1 MEEQIFFLNM
11 FPDYEPPEE
20 LYAALSQAAIAAADI
35 DPETR
40 SVHVALHSERYIP
53 QRLLEQVRKDIC
65 GLYGL
70 QKLELT
76 ATHPESELQKIEPEE
91 LMWLF
96 VSRNSMA
103 RGSLAGAKWE
113 WNEQNLTVK
122 LAANG
127 KETLLEHIPSV
138 EKVLRERFAAPVHIT
153 VEAGNALEGKALFAA
168 TESMRESEIQK
179 LPAVS
184 AAQPKKED
192 KSAAPSE
199 TFYGKPFKGTPVPM
213 KELSLDMGTVIVE
226 GKVFAVDHKE
236 LKKRNAYVVKFDM
249 TDNTNSVRVSRFMEA
264 GEAKPIL
271 ENVQVGSVLRVQG
284 KLGED
289 RYEGEMVLKPYAMQ
303 PGSMPKRQD
312 TAPGE
317 KRVELHLHTTMSNM
331 DALTDTAAAV
341 KQAAA
346 WGHKAIA
353 ITDHGVAQSF
363 PDAMK
368 AASKA
373 KVAGTNQNIKILY
386 GCEGYYVND
395 VDDRIVVHGEQD
407 ITFDQEFVAFDL
419 ETTGLSSRSDRII
432 EIGAVVLKNGEE
444 VDRFQTFVDPER
456 PLERKIVELTGITDE
471 MLVGAPKIEE
481 VLPKFLDFIGDRVLV
496 AHNSDFDTGFIRAEC
511 QRLGYDY
518 HYTAADTLI
527 LSQNLLPQLS
537 KFKLN
542 IVSNALSLP
551 DFNHHRAADDAMTCG
566 LIMAKLMVKLEEEHD
581 IHNLQA
587 INPAMTHLRSGG
599 RITDRQARHIIIFA
613 KNQIGLRNLY
623 HLISDSNLQYFRRVP
638 RMPKSDI
645 LKLREGLIIGSA
657 CEAGELFQAILDR
670 KSDDELKRIAS
681 FYDFLEIQPLAN
693 NRFMLANEK
702 YEAKTDEDL
711 REYNRKIVRL
721 GEELGKPV
729 VATGDVHFLN
739 PEDEIFRHILL
750 ATKGFDDAD
759 KDMPLYF
766 RTTDDM
772 LREFSYLGE
781 EKAYEVV
788 ITNPNRIAD
797 MCESLRPVPHNLFAP
812 KIENSVEDLK
822 NLVYTKFH
830 RLYGDNPPELMVKRV
845 ETELHDIINCHYD
858 VIYMS
863 AQKLVQNSLEHGY
876 LVGSRGS
883 VGSSIVA
890 YMSGI
895 TEVNSFPPHYRCPN
909 PECKYTT
916 FDVPKGYGC
925 GADLPDAVCPKC
937 GTKLEKDGFN
947 IPFETFL
954 GFGGDKVPDIDL
966 NFSGEYQSKAHA
978 YCIEMFGKSHVFRAG
993 TIGTVAEKTAFGYV
1007 KKYLSERGKTASR
1020 AEEARLA
1027 AGCVGVRRTT
1037 GQHPGGLVVIPQEN
1051 EIWDFCPVQHP
1062 ADDPQ
1067 ADQITTHFEYHS
1079 MEENLLKLD
1088 MLGHDDPTMI
1098 RMMEDMTGIDA
1109 KTIPLDDKDT
1119 MSIFISSKVLGYE
1132 DDKILGP
1139 TGAVAIPE
1147 FNTRFTR
1154 GMLMDTM
1161 PTRFDTLLRL
1171 SGFSHGTDVW
1181 LGNAKDL
1188 ITSKTAT
1195 VDQAIG
1201 CRDDIM
1207 LYLISCGMPEK
1218 RSFKI
1223 MEAVRKGR
1231 GLPEGAEEEMKAA
1244 GVPEWYIGSCKKI
1257 KYLFPKAHAV
1267 AYVMMAFR
1275 IAWFKVHH
1283 PLAFYSAYFYRRS
1296 QKGGFDAVLMTHGKE
1311 AVVANIDAIENNEN
1325 ATDKDEDLLTTL
1337 EVAYEYYIRGFEF
1350 LPISIYDSH
1359 ATKFIIKDGKLLPP
1373 FVAISGL
1380 GENAAWDLMRGREGK
1395 TFLSV
1400 EEVAAACPKGVQ
1412 DPHSDAQRGRCF
1424 RRPARYQSGQLLLTD
1439 NRSTHALRLLL
1450 ANFRIL

>member
-1 MEEQIFFLNM
+1 MKESVSFLQM
-11 FPDYEPPEE
+11 FSEYRPGVSLSGVLSVARITGADLDPATRQAAVT
-20 LYAALSQAAIAAADI
+20 LYADQ
-35 DPETR
+35 
-40 SVHVALHSERYIP
+40 YIP
-53 QRLLEQVRKDIC
+53 MRLLEKVERDIC

-70 QKLELT
+70 RHFEIHM
-76 ATHPESELQKIEPEE
+76 THPAEELQKVEPEE
-91 LMWLF
+91 LMQLF
-96 VSRNSMA
+96 VEENSMNRA
-103 RGSLAGAKWE
+103 SLAGAGWKWDGD
-113 WNEQNLTVK
+113 NLEIS
-122 LAANG
+122 LRANG
-127 KETLLEHIPSV
+127 KAALEEAVPAVCRKLTERFGKAPVFKVLSAHDLSGQALFDALETMRSTTAAAMPAAMCSGDKKSSGSPKQDQPQSEETL
-138 EKVLRERFAAPVHIT
+138 
-153 VEAGNALEGKALFAA
+153 
-168 TESMRESEIQK
+168 
-179 LPAVS
+179 
-184 AAQPKKED
+184 
-192 KSAAPSE
+192 
-199 TFYGKPFKGTPVPM
+199 YGKPFRGNPVPM
-213 KELSLDMGTVIVE
+213 KDLNIDMGSVIVE
-226 GKVFAVDHKE
+226 GRVFSVDHRE
-236 LKKRNAYVVKFDM
+236 LKKRNAWIVSFDM
-249 TDNTNSVRVSRFMEA
+249 TDNTGSVRLQRFLENS
-264 GEAKPIL
+264 EAKKIL
-271 ENVQVGSVLRVQG
+271 DHLQVGNILKVQG
-284 KLGED
+284 RTELN
-289 RYEGEMVLKPYAMQ
+289 RYDNEMNIKPFAIM
-303 PGSMPKRQD
+303 PGSMPTRKD

-331 DALTDTAAAV
+331 DALTDTGAAV

-368 AASKA
+368 AAAKA
-373 KVAGTNQNIKILY
+373 KVAGTDQNIKILY

-395 VDDRIVVHGEQD
+395 VDDRIVVHGEKN
-407 ITFDQEFVAFDL
+407 ITFDEEYVAFDL
-419 ETTGLSSRSDRII
+419 ETTGLSSKKDKII
-432 EIGAVVLKNGEE
+432 EIGAVILKNGRE

-456 PLERKIVELTGITDE
+456 HLEPKIVELTGITED
-471 MLVGAPKIEE
+471 MLKGAPKIEE
-481 VLPKFLDFIGDRVLV
+481 VLPKFLEFCGDRVLV

-511 QRLGYDY
+511 LRQGYEF
-518 HYTAADTLI
+518 TATALDTLI
-527 LSQNLLPQLS
+527 LSQNLMPQLN
-537 KFKLN
+537 KFKLD

-566 LIMAKLMVKLEEEHD
+566 LIFHRFIEKLEELD
-581 IHNLQA
+581 IHDLQS
-587 INPAMTHLRSGG
+587 INPAMMKLRSKS
-599 RITDRQARHIIIFA
+599 RIGDRHARHIILFA
-613 KNQIGLRNLY
+613 KNQVGLRNLY
-623 HLISDSNLQYFRRVP
+623 HLISDSNLKYFKRVP
-638 RMPKSDI
+638 RIPKSD
-645 LKLREGLIIGSA
+645 LMELREGLIIGSA
-657 CEAGELFQAILDR
+657 CEAGELFQAILDG
-670 KSDDELKRIAS
+670 KSEDELKRIAS

-693 NRFMLANEK
+693 NRFMLAKGIANS
-702 YEAKTDEDL
+702 DEDL
-711 REYNRKIVRL
+711 RNFNRTVVRL

-750 ATKGFDDAD
+750 ATKGFDDCD
-759 KDMPLYF
+759 RENPLYF

-788 ITNPNRIAD
+788 VKNTNAIAD
-797 MCESLRPVPHNLFAP
+797 MVETLRPVPHNLFAP

-822 NLVYTKFH
+822 ALVYGKLH
-830 RLYGDNPPELMVKRV
+830 RLYGENPPELITKRV

-890 YMSGI
+890 YMAGI

-925 GADLPDAVCPKC
+925 GADLPDAICPKC
-937 GTKLEKDGFN
+937 GTKFDKDGFN

-978 YCIEMFGKSHVFRAG
+978 YCVEMFGKSHVFRAG
-993 TIGTVAEKTAFGYV
+993 TVGTVAEKTAFGYV
-1007 KKYLSERGKTASR
+1007 KKYLSERNLTATR
-1020 AEEARLA
+1020 AEENRLA
-1027 AGCVGVRRTT
+1027 SGCVGVRRTT

-1062 ADDPQ
+1062 ADDPNS
-1067 ADQITTHFEYHS
+1067 DQITTHFEYHS

-1098 RMMEDMTGIDA
+1098 RMMEDMTGVDA
-1109 KTIPLDDKDT
+1109 KTIPLDDKNT
-1119 MSIFISSKVLGYE
+1119 MSIFTSSKVLGYE
-1132 DDKILGP
+1132 DDPILGP

-1147 FNTRFTR
+1147 FNTHFTR
-1154 GMLMDTM
+1154 GMLLDTM

-1231 GLPEGAEEEMKAA
+1231 GLPEGAEEEMIAA
-1244 GVPEWYIGSCKKI
+1244 GVPNWYITSCKKI

-1275 IAWFKVHH
+1275 IAWFKVYH
-1283 PLAFYSAYFYRRS
+1283 PLAFYAAYFYRRS
-1296 QKGGFDAVLMTHGKE
+1296 QKGGFDAVLMTNGMESVK
-1311 AVVANIDAIENNEN
+1311 ANIKAISENED

-1337 EVAYEYYIRGFEF
+1337 EVVYEYYLRGFEF
-1350 LPISIYDSH
+1350 APIDLYRSH
-1359 ATKFIIKDGKLLPP
+1359 AIKFVIEDGKLLPP

-1380 GENAAWDLMRGREGK
+1380 GESAAWDLMEGRKGK
-1395 TFLSV
+1395 TFLSI
-1400 EEVAAACPKGVQ
+1400 EEVAAACPKVSKTHIQ
-1412 DPHSDAQRGRCF
+1412 MLKDAGAFGSLPDTSQVSLF
-1424 RRPARYQSGQLLLTD
+1424 
-1439 NRSTHALRLLL
+1439 
-1450 ANFRIL
+1450 

>member
-1 MEEQIFFLNM
+1 MSETVYLLNM

-20 LYAALSQAAIAAADI
+20 IRKALSQAALVAVDI
-35 DPETR
+35 RAENR
-40 SVHVALHSERYIP
+40 SVEVAAHTDTYVPR
-53 QRLLEQVRKDIC
+53 RLTRQAEKDILS
-65 GLYGL
+65 LYGL
-70 QKLELT
+70 RNLEITL
-76 ATHPESELQKIEPEE
+76 THPATELSKIEPEE
-91 LMWLF
+91 LRDLF
-96 VSRNSMA
+96 VDLDPMTRA
-103 RGSLAGAKWE
+103 SLAGAKWA
-113 WNEQNLTVK
+113 WDGGHLTVC
-122 LAANG
+122 LVANG
-127 KETLLEHIPSV
+127 KAGVEAQIPAVVKTLQ
-138 EKVLRERFAAPVHIT
+138 ERFAAEVTIS
-153 VEAGNALEGKALFAA
+153 VEANHDLTGAELSKAMEKLREEAL
-168 TESMRESEIQK
+168 
-179 LPAVS
+179 
-184 AAQPKKED
+184 
-192 KSAAPSE
+192 SAAPAASAKQAQKE
-199 TFYGKPFKGTPVPM
+199 ERKPQDSDTFYGKPFRGTAVPM
-213 KELSLDMGTVIVE
+213 KDLNLDMGTIIVE
-226 GKVFAVDHKE
+226 GKVFAIEHKE
-236 LKKRNAYVVKFDM
+236 LTKRNAWVVKFDM
-249 TDNTNSVRVSRFMEA
+249 TDNTNSIRVTRFLEA
-264 GEAKPIL
+264 KEAKPIL
-271 ENVQVGSVLRVQG
+271 DNVQLGSVLRVQG
-284 KLGED
+284 KLIED
-289 RYEGEMVLKPYAMQ
+289 RFENDMVLKPYAMM
-303 PGSMPKRQD
+303 PGVLPKRKD
-312 TAPGE
+312 TSPNG

-368 AASKA
+368 AAAKA
-373 KVAGTNQNIKILY
+373 KVAGTDENIKILY
-386 GCEGYYVND
+386 GVEGYYVND

-407 ITFDQEFVAFDL
+407 IGFGDEYVAFDL
-419 ETTGLSSRSDRII
+419 ETTGLSSANDRII
-432 EIGAVVLKNGEE
+432 EIGAVVMKNGEE
-444 VDRFQTFVDPER
+444 LDRFQTFVDPQR
-456 PLERKIVELTGITDE
+456 PLEKKIVELTGITDE
-471 MLVGAPKIEE
+471 MLKGAPKIEE
-481 VLPKFLDFIGDRVLV
+481 VLPEFLKFVNGRVLV
-496 AHNSDFDTGFIRAEC
+496 AHNSDFDTGFIRAAC
-511 QRLGYDY
+511 ARQGLPYT
-518 HYTAADTLI
+518 YTAADTLI
-527 LSQNLLPQLS
+527 LSQNMLPQLN
-537 KFKLN
+537 KFKLD

-551 DFNHHRAADDAMTCG
+551 DFNHHRAADDAVTCG
-566 LIMAKLMVKLEEEHD
+566 LIMHRLMARMEEELD
-581 IHNLQA
+581 IHTLQE
-587 INPAMTHLRSGG
+587 INGRMTTLRAKG
-599 RITDRQARHIIIFA
+599 RITDRHARHIIILA

-623 HLISDSNLQYFRRVP
+623 HLISDSNLKYFKRVP
-638 RMPKSDI
+638 RIPKSE
-645 LKLREGLIIGSA
+645 LLELREGLIIGSA
-657 CEAGELFQAILDR
+657 CEAGELFQAILDG
-670 KSDDELKRIAS
+670 KSEDELLRIAS
-681 FYDFLEIQPLAN
+681 FYDYLEIQPLAN
-693 NRFMLANEK
+693 NMFMLSK
-702 YEAKTDEDL
+702 GIAKDVEQL
-711 REYNRKIVRL
+711 REYNRTVVRL
-721 GEELGKPV
+721 GEALGKMV
-729 VATGDVHFLN
+729 VATGDVHFMN

-759 KDMPLYF
+759 KENPLYF
-766 RTTDDM
+766 RTTDNM
-772 LREFSYLGE
+772 LEEFSYLGE

-788 ITNPNRIAD
+788 VTNPNLIAD
-797 MCESLRPVPHNLFAP
+797 MCETLRPVPHNLFAP

-822 NLVYTKFH
+822 ALVYGKLH
-830 RLYGDNPPELMVKRV
+830 RLYGENPPELITKRV
-845 ETELHDIINCHYD
+845 ETELHDIISCHYD

-937 GTKLEKDGFN
+937 GSKFEKDGFN

-978 YCIEMFGKSHVFRAG
+978 YCVEMFGKSHVFRAG

-1007 KKYLSERGKTASR
+1007 KKYLAERGKTANR

-1062 ADDPQ
+1062 ADDPN

-1098 RMMEDMTGIDA
+1098 RMMEDMTGVDA
-1109 KTIPLDDKDT
+1109 KTIPLDDKNT
-1119 MSIFISSKVLGYE
+1119 MSIFTSSKVLGYE
-1132 DDKILGP
+1132 NDKILGP

-1147 FNTRFTR
+1147 FNTKFTR

-1161 PTRFDTLLRL
+1161 PERFDTLLRL

-1231 GLPEGAEEEMKAA
+1231 GLPEGAEQEMIDA
-1244 GVPEWYIGSCKKI
+1244 GVPDWYIGSCKKI

-1275 IAWFKVHH
+1275 IAWFKVYH
-1283 PLAFYSAYFYRRS
+1283 PLAFYAAYFYRRS
-1296 QKGGFDAVLMTHGKE
+1296 QKGGFDAVLMTQGME
-1311 AVVANIDAIENNEN
+1311 AIMANMDAIETNEN
-1325 ATDKDEDLLTTL
+1325 ASDKDEDLLTTM
-1337 EVAYEYYIRGFEF
+1337 EVVYEYYLRGFEF
-1350 LPISIYDSH
+1350 LPIDIYKSH
-1359 ATKFIIKDGKLLPP
+1359 ATKFLVEDGKILPP

-1395 TFLSV
+1395 TFLSI
-1400 EEVAAACPKGVQ
+1400 EEVAAACPKVSKTHIQ
-1412 DPHSDAQRGRCF
+1412 MLKDAGAFGSLPDTSQISLF
-1424 RRPARYQSGQLLLTD
+1424 
-1439 NRSTHALRLLL
+1439 
-1450 ANFRIL
+1450 

>member
-1 MEEQIFFLNM
+1 MSETVYLLNM

-20 LYAALSQAAIAAADI
+20 IRKALSQAALVAVDI
-35 DPETR
+35 RAENR
-40 SVHVALHSERYIP
+40 SVEVAAHTDTYVPR
-53 QRLLEQVRKDIC
+53 RLTRQAEKDILS
-65 GLYGL
+65 LYGL
-70 QKLELT
+70 RNLEITL
-76 ATHPESELQKIEPEE
+76 THPATELSKIEPEE
-91 LMWLF
+91 LRDLF
-96 VSRNSMA
+96 VDLDPMTRA
-103 RGSLAGAKWE
+103 SLAGAKWA
-113 WNEQNLTVK
+113 WDGGHLTVC
-122 LAANG
+122 LVANG
-127 KETLLEHIPSV
+127 KAGVEAQIPAVVKTLQQ
-138 EKVLRERFAAPVHIT
+138 RFAAEVTIS
-153 VEAGNALEGKALFAA
+153 VEANHDLTGAELSKAMEKLREEAL
-168 TESMRESEIQK
+168 
-179 LPAVS
+179 
-184 AAQPKKED
+184 
-192 KSAAPSE
+192 SAAPAAGAKQAQKEERKPQDSD
-199 TFYGKPFKGTPVPM
+199 TFYGKSFRGTAVPM
-213 KELSLDMGTVIVE
+213 KDLNLDMGTIIVE
-226 GKVFAVDHKE
+226 GKVFAIEHKE
-236 LKKRNAYVVKFDM
+236 LTKRNAWVVKFDM
-249 TDNTNSVRVSRFMEA
+249 TDNTNSIRVTRFLEA
-264 GEAKPIL
+264 KEAKPIL
-271 ENVQVGSVLRVQG
+271 DNVQLGSVLRVQG
-284 KLGED
+284 KLIED
-289 RYEGEMVLKPYAMQ
+289 RFENDMVLKPYAMM
-303 PGSMPKRQD
+303 PGVLPKRKD
-312 TAPGE
+312 TSPNG

-368 AASKA
+368 AAAKA
-373 KVAGTNQNIKILY
+373 KVAGTDENIKILY
-386 GCEGYYVND
+386 GVEGYYVND

-407 ITFDQEFVAFDL
+407 IGFGDEYVAFDL
-419 ETTGLSSRSDRII
+419 ETTGLSSANDRII
-432 EIGAVVLKNGEE
+432 EIGAVVMKNGEE
-444 VDRFQTFVDPER
+444 LDRFQTFVDPQR
-456 PLERKIVELTGITDE
+456 PLEKKIVELTGITDE
-471 MLVGAPKIEE
+471 MLKGAPKIEE
-481 VLPKFLDFIGDRVLV
+481 VLPEFLKFVNGRVLV
-496 AHNSDFDTGFIRAEC
+496 AHNSDFDTGFIRAAC
-511 QRLGYDY
+511 ARQGLPYT
-518 HYTAADTLI
+518 YTAADTLI
-527 LSQNLLPQLS
+527 LSQNMLPQLN
-537 KFKLN
+537 KFKLD

-551 DFNHHRAADDAMTCG
+551 DFNHHRAADDAVTCG
-566 LIMAKLMVKLEEEHD
+566 LIMHRLMARMEEELD
-581 IHNLQA
+581 IHTLQE
-587 INPAMTHLRSGG
+587 INGRMTTLRAKG
-599 RITDRQARHIIIFA
+599 RITDRHARHIIILA

-623 HLISDSNLQYFRRVP
+623 HLISDSNLKYFKRVP
-638 RMPKSDI
+638 RIPKSE
-645 LKLREGLIIGSA
+645 LLELREGLIIGSA
-657 CEAGELFQAILDR
+657 CEAGELFQAILDG
-670 KSDDELKRIAS
+670 KSEDELLRIAS
-681 FYDFLEIQPLAN
+681 FYDYLEIQPLAN
-693 NRFMLANEK
+693 NMFMLSK
-702 YEAKTDEDL
+702 GIAKDVEQL
-711 REYNRKIVRL
+711 REYNRTVVRL
-721 GEELGKPV
+721 GEALGKMV

-759 KDMPLYF
+759 KENPLYF
-766 RTTDDM
+766 RTTDNM
-772 LREFSYLGE
+772 LEEFGYLGE

-788 ITNPNRIAD
+788 VTNPNLIAD
-797 MCESLRPVPHNLFAP
+797 MCETLRPVPHNLFAP

-822 NLVYTKFH
+822 ALVYGKLH
-830 RLYGDNPPELMVKRV
+830 RLYGENPPELITKRV
-845 ETELHDIINCHYD
+845 ETELHDIISCHYD

-937 GTKLEKDGFN
+937 GSKFEKDGFN

-978 YCIEMFGKSHVFRAG
+978 YCVEMFGKSHVFRAG

-1007 KKYLSERGKTASR
+1007 KKYLAERGKTANR

-1098 RMMEDMTGIDA
+1098 RMMEDMTGVDA
-1109 KTIPLDDKDT
+1109 KTIPLDDKNT
-1119 MSIFISSKVLGYE
+1119 MSIFTSSKVLGYE
-1132 DDKILGP
+1132 NDKILGP

-1147 FNTRFTR
+1147 FNTKFTR

-1161 PTRFDTLLRL
+1161 PERFDTLLRL

-1231 GLPEGAEEEMKAA
+1231 GLPEGAEQEMIDA
-1244 GVPEWYIGSCKKI
+1244 GVPDWYIGSCKKI

-1275 IAWFKVHH
+1275 IAWFKVYH
-1283 PLAFYSAYFYRRS
+1283 PLAFYAAYFYRRS
-1296 QKGGFDAVLMTHGKE
+1296 QKGGFDAVLMTQGME
-1311 AVVANIDAIENNEN
+1311 AIMANMDAIETNEN
-1325 ATDKDEDLLTTL
+1325 ASDKDEDLLTTM
-1337 EVAYEYYIRGFEF
+1337 EVVYEYYLRGFEF
-1350 LPISIYDSH
+1350 LPIDIYKSH
-1359 ATKFIIKDGKLLPP
+1359 ATKFLVEDGKILPP

-1395 TFLSV
+1395 TFLSI
-1400 EEVAAACPKGVQ
+1400 EEVAAACPKVSKTHIQ
-1412 DPHSDAQRGRCF
+1412 MLKDAGAFGSLPDTSQISLF
-1424 RRPARYQSGQLLLTD
+1424 
-1439 NRSTHALRLLL
+1439 
-1450 ANFRIL
+1450 

>member
-1 MEEQIFFLNM
+1 MSETVYLLNM

-20 LYAALSQAAIAAADI
+20 IRKALSQAALVAVDI
-35 DPETR
+35 RAENR
-40 SVHVALHSERYIP
+40 SVEVAAHTDTYVPR
-53 QRLLEQVRKDIC
+53 RLTRQAEKDILS
-65 GLYGL
+65 LYGL
-70 QKLELT
+70 RNLEITL
-76 ATHPESELQKIEPEE
+76 THPATELSKIEPEE
-91 LMWLF
+91 LRDLF
-96 VSRNSMA
+96 VDLDPMTRA
-103 RGSLAGAKWE
+103 SLAGAKWA
-113 WNEQNLTVK
+113 WDGGHLTVC
-122 LAANG
+122 LVANG
-127 KETLLEHIPSV
+127 KAGVEAQIPAVVKTLQ
-138 EKVLRERFAAPVHIT
+138 ERFAVEVTIS
-153 VEAGNALEGKALFAA
+153 VEANHDLTGAELSRVMEKLREEAL
-168 TESMRESEIQK
+168 
-179 LPAVS
+179 
-184 AAQPKKED
+184 
-192 KSAAPSE
+192 SAAPAASAKQAQKE
-199 TFYGKPFKGTPVPM
+199 ERKPQDSDTFYGKPFRGTAVPM
-213 KELSLDMGTVIVE
+213 KDLNLDMGTIIVE
-226 GKVFAVDHKE
+226 GKVFAIEHKE
-236 LKKRNAYVVKFDM
+236 LTKRNAWVVKFDM
-249 TDNTNSVRVSRFMEA
+249 TDNTNSIRVTRFLEA
-264 GEAKPIL
+264 KEAKPIL
-271 ENVQVGSVLRVQG
+271 DNVQLGSVLRVQG
-284 KLGED
+284 KLIED
-289 RYEGEMVLKPYAMQ
+289 RFENDMVLKPYAMM
-303 PGSMPKRQD
+303 PGVLPKRKD
-312 TAPGE
+312 TSPNG

-368 AASKA
+368 AAAKA
-373 KVAGTNQNIKILY
+373 KVAGTDENIKILY
-386 GCEGYYVND
+386 GVEGYYVND

-407 ITFDQEFVAFDL
+407 IGFGDEYVAFDL
-419 ETTGLSSRSDRII
+419 ETTGLSSANDRII
-432 EIGAVVLKNGEE
+432 EIGAVVMKNGEE
-444 VDRFQTFVDPER
+444 LDRFQTFVDPQR
-456 PLERKIVELTGITDE
+456 PLEKKIVELTGITDE
-471 MLVGAPKIEE
+471 MLKGAPKIEE
-481 VLPKFLDFIGDRVLV
+481 VLPEFLKFVNGRVLV
-496 AHNSDFDTGFIRAEC
+496 AHNSDFDTGFIRAAC
-511 QRLGYDY
+511 ARQGLPYT
-518 HYTAADTLI
+518 YTAADTLI
-527 LSQNLLPQLS
+527 LSQNMLPQLN
-537 KFKLN
+537 KFKLD

-551 DFNHHRAADDAMTCG
+551 DFNHHRAADDAVTCG
-566 LIMAKLMVKLEEEHD
+566 LIMHRLMARMEEELD
-581 IHNLQA
+581 IHTLQE
-587 INPAMTHLRSGG
+587 INGRMTTLRAKG
-599 RITDRQARHIIIFA
+599 RITDRHARHIIILA

-623 HLISDSNLQYFRRVP
+623 HLISDSNLKYFKRVP
-638 RMPKSDI
+638 RIPKSE
-645 LKLREGLIIGSA
+645 LLELREGLIIGSA
-657 CEAGELFQAILDR
+657 CEAGELFQAILDG
-670 KSDDELKRIAS
+670 KSEDELLRIAS
-681 FYDFLEIQPLAN
+681 FYDYLEIQPLAN
-693 NRFMLANEK
+693 NMFMLSK
-702 YEAKTDEDL
+702 GIAKDVEQL
-711 REYNRKIVRL
+711 REYNRTVVRL
-721 GEELGKPV
+721 GEALGKMV

-759 KDMPLYF
+759 KENPLYF
-766 RTTDDM
+766 RTTDNM
-772 LREFSYLGE
+772 LEEFSYLGE

-788 ITNPNRIAD
+788 VTNPNLIAD
-797 MCESLRPVPHNLFAP
+797 MCETLRPVPHNLFAP

-822 NLVYTKFH
+822 ALVYGKLH
-830 RLYGDNPPELMVKRV
+830 RLYGENPPELITKRV
-845 ETELHDIINCHYD
+845 ETELHDIISCHYD

-937 GTKLEKDGFN
+937 GSKFEKDGFN

-978 YCIEMFGKSHVFRAG
+978 YCVEMFGKSHVFRAG

-1007 KKYLSERGKTASR
+1007 KKYLAERGKTANR

-1062 ADDPQ
+1062 ADDPN

-1098 RMMEDMTGIDA
+1098 RMMEDMTGVDA
-1109 KTIPLDDKDT
+1109 KTIPLDDKNT
-1119 MSIFISSKVLGYE
+1119 MSIFTSSKVLGYE
-1132 DDKILGP
+1132 NDKILGP

-1147 FNTRFTR
+1147 FNTKFTR

-1161 PTRFDTLLRL
+1161 PERFDTLLRL

-1231 GLPEGAEEEMKAA
+1231 GLPEGAEQEMIDA
-1244 GVPEWYIGSCKKI
+1244 GVPDWYIGSCKKI

-1275 IAWFKVHH
+1275 IAWFKVYH
-1283 PLAFYSAYFYRRS
+1283 PLAFYAAYFYRRS
-1296 QKGGFDAVLMTHGKE
+1296 QKGGFDAVLMTQGME
-1311 AVVANIDAIENNEN
+1311 AIMANMDAIETNEN
-1325 ATDKDEDLLTTL
+1325 ASDKDEDLLTTM
-1337 EVAYEYYIRGFEF
+1337 EVVYEYYLRGFDF
-1350 LPISIYDSH
+1350 LPIDIYKSH
-1359 ATKFIIKDGKLLPP
+1359 ATKFLVEDGKILPP

-1395 TFLSV
+1395 TFLSI
-1400 EEVAAACPKGVQ
+1400 EEVAAACPKVSKTHIQ
-1412 DPHSDAQRGRCF
+1412 MLKDAGAFGSLPDTSQISLF
-1424 RRPARYQSGQLLLTD
+1424 
-1439 NRSTHALRLLL
+1439 
-1450 ANFRIL
+1450 

>member
-1 MEEQIFFLNM
+1 MSETVYLLNM

-20 LYAALSQAAIAAADI
+20 IRKALSQAALVAVDI
-35 DPETR
+35 RAENR
-40 SVHVALHSERYIP
+40 SVEVAAHTDTYVPR
-53 QRLLEQVRKDIC
+53 RLTRQAEKDILS
-65 GLYGL
+65 LYGL
-70 QKLELT
+70 RNLEITL
-76 ATHPESELQKIEPEE
+76 THPAAELSKIEPEE
-91 LMWLF
+91 LRDLF
-96 VSRNSMA
+96 VDLDPMTRA
-103 RGSLAGAKWE
+103 SLAGAKWA
-113 WNEQNLTVK
+113 WDGGHLTVC
-122 LAANG
+122 LVANG
-127 KETLLEHIPSV
+127 KAGVEAQIPAVVKTLQ
-138 EKVLRERFAAPVHIT
+138 ERFAAEVTIS
-153 VEAGNALEGKALFAA
+153 VEANHDLTGAELSRVMEKLREEAL
-168 TESMRESEIQK
+168 
-179 LPAVS
+179 
-184 AAQPKKED
+184 
-192 KSAAPSE
+192 SAAPAASAKQAQKE
-199 TFYGKPFKGTPVPM
+199 ERKPQDSDTFYGKPFRGTAVPM
-213 KELSLDMGTVIVE
+213 KDLNLDMGTIIVE
-226 GKVFAVDHKE
+226 GKVFAIEHKE
-236 LKKRNAYVVKFDM
+236 LTKRNAWVVKFDM
-249 TDNTNSVRVSRFMEA
+249 TDNTNSIRVTRFLEA
-264 GEAKPIL
+264 KEAKPIL
-271 ENVQVGSVLRVQG
+271 DNVQLGSVLRVQG
-284 KLGED
+284 KLIED
-289 RYEGEMVLKPYAMQ
+289 RFENDMVLKPYAMM
-303 PGSMPKRQD
+303 PGVLPKRKD
-312 TAPGE
+312 TSPNG

-368 AASKA
+368 AAAKA
-373 KVAGTNQNIKILY
+373 KVAGTDENIKILY
-386 GCEGYYVND
+386 GVEGYYVND

-407 ITFDQEFVAFDL
+407 IGFGDEYVAFDL
-419 ETTGLSSRSDRII
+419 ETTGLSSANDRII
-432 EIGAVVLKNGEE
+432 EIGAVVMKNGEE
-444 VDRFQTFVDPER
+444 LDRFQTFVDPQR
-456 PLERKIVELTGITDE
+456 SLEKKIVELTGITDE
-471 MLVGAPKIEE
+471 MLKGAPKIEE
-481 VLPKFLDFIGDRVLV
+481 VLPEFLKFVNGRVLV
-496 AHNSDFDTGFIRAEC
+496 AHNSDFDTGFIRAAC
-511 QRLGYDY
+511 ARQGLPYT
-518 HYTAADTLI
+518 YTAADTLI
-527 LSQNLLPQLS
+527 LSQNMLPQLN
-537 KFKLN
+537 KFKLD

-551 DFNHHRAADDAMTCG
+551 DFNHHRAADDAVTCG
-566 LIMAKLMVKLEEEHD
+566 LIMHRLMARMEEELD
-581 IHNLQA
+581 IHTLQE
-587 INPAMTHLRSGG
+587 INGRMTTLRAKG
-599 RITDRQARHIIIFA
+599 RITDRHARHIIILA

-623 HLISDSNLQYFRRVP
+623 HLISDSNLKYFKRVP
-638 RMPKSDI
+638 RIPKSE
-645 LKLREGLIIGSA
+645 LLELREGLIIGSA
-657 CEAGELFQAILDR
+657 CEAGELFQAILDG
-670 KSDDELKRIAS
+670 KSEDELLRIAS
-681 FYDFLEIQPLAN
+681 FYDYLEIQPLAN
-693 NRFMLANEK
+693 NMFMLSK
-702 YEAKTDEDL
+702 GIAKDVEQL
-711 REYNRKIVRL
+711 REYNRTVVRL
-721 GEELGKPV
+721 GEALGKMV

-759 KDMPLYF
+759 KENPLYF
-766 RTTDDM
+766 RTTDNM
-772 LREFSYLGE
+772 LEEFSYLGE

-788 ITNPNRIAD
+788 VTNPNLIAD
-797 MCESLRPVPHNLFAP
+797 MCETLRPVPHNLFAP

-822 NLVYTKFH
+822 ALVYGKLH
-830 RLYGDNPPELMVKRV
+830 RLYGENPPELITKRV
-845 ETELHDIINCHYD
+845 ETELHDIISCHYD

-937 GTKLEKDGFN
+937 GSKFEKDGFN

-978 YCIEMFGKSHVFRAG
+978 YCVEMFGKSHVFRAG

-1007 KKYLSERGKTASR
+1007 KKYLAERGKTANR

-1062 ADDPQ
+1062 ADDPN

-1098 RMMEDMTGIDA
+1098 RMMEDMTGVDA
-1109 KTIPLDDKDT
+1109 KTIPLDDKNT
-1119 MSIFISSKVLGYE
+1119 MSIFTSSKVLGYE
-1132 DDKILGP
+1132 NDKILGP

-1147 FNTRFTR
+1147 FNTKFTR

-1161 PTRFDTLLRL
+1161 PERFDTLLRL

-1231 GLPEGAEEEMKAA
+1231 GLPEGAEQEMIDA
-1244 GVPEWYIGSCKKI
+1244 GVPDWYIGSCKKI

-1275 IAWFKVHH
+1275 IAWFKVYH
-1283 PLAFYSAYFYRRS
+1283 PLAFYAAYFYRRS
-1296 QKGGFDAVLMTHGKE
+1296 QKGGFDAVLMTQGME
-1311 AVVANIDAIENNEN
+1311 AIMANMDAIETNEN
-1325 ATDKDEDLLTTL
+1325 ASDKDEDLLTTM
-1337 EVAYEYYIRGFEF
+1337 EVVYEYYLRGFEF
-1350 LPISIYDSH
+1350 LPIDIYKSH
-1359 ATKFIIKDGKLLPP
+1359 ATKFLVEDGKILPP

-1395 TFLSV
+1395 TFLSI
-1400 EEVAAACPKGVQ
+1400 EEVAAACPKVSKTHIQ
-1412 DPHSDAQRGRCF
+1412 MLKDAGAFGSLPDTSQISLF
-1424 RRPARYQSGQLLLTD
+1424 
-1439 NRSTHALRLLL
+1439 
-1450 ANFRIL
+1450 